1 MFESVVSLLVSI
13 CLLVGVHRSICHQ
26 NDTSGQ
32 RQQKLIRAIV
42 HIDALLLISCL
53 LFVWLLGWWKNNPF
67 SSITYILLAF
77 NAFSYSYFHLFNMSE
92 TGRRIRMLREIKVGG
107 LKTEKEI
114 QNVYSVTDMIE
125 ERLHRLQDLG
135 QIKLNAVG
143 NYQTSG
149 YLLIFMAKIFRKTR
163 KIVLGRN
170 LLS

>member
-1 MFESVVSLLVSI
+1 
-13 CLLVGVHRSICHQ
+13 
-26 NDTSGQ
+26 
-32 RQQKLIRAIV
+32 
-42 HIDALLLISCL
+42 
-53 LFVWLLGWWKNNPF
+53 
-67 SSITYILLAF
+67 
-77 NAFSYSYFHLFNMSE
+77 MSE

-170 LLS
+170 LIS

>member
-26 NDTSGQ
+26 HDTSGQ
-32 RQQKLIRAIV
+32 RQRKLIRAII
-42 HIDALLLISCL
+42 HIDTLLVISSL
-53 LFVWLLGWWKNNPF
+53 LFVWLIGWWGNNPLF
-67 SSITYILLAF
+67 SIIYIVLAF

-92 TGRRIRMLREIKVGG
+92 TGRRVRMLREIEAGR

-135 QIKLNAVG
+135 QIKMDAVG
-143 NYQTSG
+143 NFQTSG
-149 YLLIFMAKIFRKTR
+149 YLLIFMNI
-163 KIVLGRN
+163 
-170 LLS
+170 